1 MGRSNKKNKDIINFP
16 SISYGLESLKVT
28 KRKLISAKTAISIP
42 ITSNLSEK
50 ISKYYLKGFRN
61 FKIKISKNN
70 IKIALET
77 IKDLS
82 NKYKKESLVISDK
95 EENIQDTKEIMQCF
109 GCGYSTNTD
118 LPDSIENATEMNDEL
133 KSHAKEANDKVWI
146 PSMFQL
152 DYGMLYPLSE
162 LNSLMWGFAEMVDIP
177 KEEQKN
183 YPDGQG
189 GFYTKRYD
197 NENELWVTIRNQVVT
212 TILRR
217 NENDKKFTSRVGFK
231 VENVEYDLIN
241 KNSKCIC

>member
-1 MGRSNKKNKDIINFP
+1 MDTRIIITCP
-16 SISYGLESLKVT
+16 LCGQ
-28 KRKLISAKTAISIP
+28 KT
-42 ITSNLSEK
+42 LDV
-50 ISKYYLKGFRN
+50 
-61 FKIKISKNN
+61 IK
-70 IKIALET
+70 
-77 IKDLS
+77 
-82 NKYKKESLVISDK
+82 
-95 EENIQDTKEIMQCF
+95 QDTKEIMQCF

-197 NENELWVTIRNQVVT
+197 NENETRFKDFKTALQWIKKQNQK
-212 TILRR
+212 
-217 NENDKKFTSRVGFK
+217 NENVDEGPKK
-231 VENVEYDLIN
+231 VELNLPDIKKVNGQKQI
-241 KNSKCIC
+241 I